1 MLKTSFRL
9 ALRNLA
15 KSPVST
21 LIKLFGLAVGVSGC
35 LIIFLIAR
43 YELSFDK
50 FQPDRDRVYR
60 IYCKFSGLW
69 EGSNRGVPLALPAKV
84 RSEFTGLEAVSFFFT
99 YSAKVTV
106 IDSTGARRKFEEQS
120 PLAIAGPDYFEVFGF
135 YQWIAGDPKALAAP
149 FTVALTETKAL
160 NYFGTTRPDKV
171 IGKPIIYRDSLEVTV
186 VGIIKDIKEQT
197 DFQFTDFISFATV
210 QSSWL
215 KQSYSDMNDWGSVS
229 SGWQCFVKLSEG
241 TPISKI
247 EDQMPILMKAR
258 QAQQKEEQDTKTE
271 FKLQPLSDLHYNTD
285 LFIFDSS
292 PSAVSLGTLKTLG
305 VIAILLLVIAAINF
319 INLETA
325 QAVRR
330 SKEVGLR
337 KVMGGSRL
345 GLVWHFLTESFLIA
359 SLAVFLAIPMCYACF
374 TLFGEFMPKGLSFRL
389 ADPFMW
395 GFLALTALVVGG
407 LAGIY
412 PAFVLSSYEPAVAL
426 KNQMVSGGQSRSA
439 FLRKILTVM
448 QFSFSQVLI
457 VGTLI
462 VGMQISFMISKDLGF
477 TSNSIVYFSAPW
489 WDKTSKVEQ
498 LRNELSNIPEIVAI
512 SRNSR
517 MPASS
522 GWSSTTVTYNNGK
535 EDKKNT
541 VHVKSG
547 DTSYIS
553 VFRMKLLAGRN
564 VQPSDSAR
572 ELLINETFCKKL
584 GFEPRDALNIQL
596 KASGDKM
603 WTVVGVLADF
613 HFQSLHNKIEPMY
626 FKFEPS
632 GRTMALQLAL
642 TGNELK
648 NVEQALVKIN
658 GAIKKVYP
666 DEKIECQFFDDS
678 IEKLYQSE
686 KRIAKL
692 TNIATG
698 LAIFISC
705 LGLFGLASYTAVQR
719 TKEIG
724 IRKVLGATVNN
735 IVTLLSREFLVLVT
749 IAFVIAVPVAWFTAD
764 KWLGDF
770 AFRVEI
776 GVGVFA
782 LAGFLSVL
790 IAFVTVG
797 SQALKAAVADPAESL
812 RYE

>member
-9 ALRNLA
+9 ALRNL
-15 KSPVST
+15 SRSLVT
-21 LIKLFGLAVGVSGC
+21 TVIKLSGLAVGVSGC

-43 YELSFDK
+43 HELSFDK

-60 IYCKFSGLW
+60 IYTKFTGLW

-84 RSEFTGLEAVSFFFT
+84 RSDFTGLEAVSFFFT

-106 IDSTGARRKFEEQS
+106 ADSTGAKRKLEEQS
-120 PLAIAGPDYFEVFGF
+120 PLAIAGPDYFQVFGF
-135 YQWIAGDPKALAAP
+135 YQWIAGEPKALAAP

-160 NYFGTTRPDKV
+160 NYFGTTQPDKV
-171 IGKPIIYRDSLEVTV
+171 IGKPIIYSDSLEVTV

-197 DFQFTDFISFATV
+197 DFKFTDFISFATV
-210 QSSWL
+210 QASWL

-229 SGWQCFVKLSEG
+229 SGWQCFVKLSPG

-247 EDQMPILMKAR
+247 EDQMSILAKAR
-258 QAQQKEEQDTKTE
+258 HEEQKDKATKTE
-271 FKLQPLSDLHYNTD
+271 YKFQPLSDLHYNTE

-292 PSAVSLGTLKTLG
+292 GSTVSLGTLKTLG

-337 KVMGGSRL
+337 KVMGGSRF
-345 GLVWHFLTESFLIA
+345 GLVFHFLTESFLIA
-359 SLAVFLAIPMCYACF
+359 SLAVLLALPTCYACF
-374 TLFGEFMPKGLSFRL
+374 MFFGEFVPKGLAFRL
-389 ADPFMW
+389 TDPFMW

-426 KNQMVSGGQSRSA
+426 KNQASGGQSRSA

-462 VGMQISFMISKDLGF
+462 VGMQISFMLSKDLGF
-477 TSNSIVYFSAPW
+477 SSNAIVYFSAPW

-498 LRNELSNIPEIVAI
+498 LRNELSSIPEIVAI

-522 GWSSTTVTYNNGK
+522 GWSSTTVTYNDGK
-535 EDKKNT
+535 EDIKNT

-547 DTSYIS
+547 DTSYLS
-553 VFRMKLLAGRN
+553 VFRIKLLAGRN

-584 GFEPRDALNIQL
+584 GFEPHDALNIQL

-603 WTVVGVLADF
+603 FTVVGVLADF
-613 HFQSLHNKIEPMY
+613 HFQSLHSKIEPMY
-626 FKFEPS
+626 FKYEPS

-642 TGNELK
+642 AGSELK
-648 NVEQALVKIN
+648 NVEQTLSKIN
-658 GAIKKVYP
+658 EAIKKIYP

-686 KRIAKL
+686 QRVAKL

-749 IAFVIAVPVAWFTAD
+749 IAFVIAVPVAWYTAD